1 MKIIHTADWH
11 IGQTFFGYDR
21 FQEHQYF
28 LDWLT
33 DQITTQQIDV
43 LLISGDIFDVANPS
57 AQAQRQFY
65 RFLRRVTEQNPGL
78 QIILIAGNHDYIGK
92 GSPAE
97 SYEFTSNTVLMPADT
112 FSNAYLDDINVC
124 VTGFSFG
131 QVEYTED
138 VYADIMP
145 QMEDAINILLAHGG
159 DASHLPFRKTVVDEI
174 GFDYVALG
182 HIHKPEVLIPNRMAY
197 AGALEPIDRNDIGAH
212 GFVRGILDPS
222 GCRISFVE
230 HAEREYVHL
239 DVPVDEK
246 MTGYDLHTRIDELI
260 GQRGV
265 QNMYCL
271 SLEGRRDPDVAFDL
285 SQIDTFGNVLEIADH
300 TRPAYD
306 YEKLLGRNQ
315 ENLLGR
321 YIASFEG
328 AEANSTEYAALCE
341 GVQALLDTRRE
352 QA

>member
-1 MKIIHTADWH
+1 MILSDEVSCIQLPTMNLAVYGCSYYEKEN
-11 IGQTFFGYDR
+11 
-21 FQEHQYF
+21 QESLYE
-28 LDWLT
+28 
-33 DQITTQQIDV
+33 QIE
-43 LLISGDIFDVANPS
+43 LKDIC
-57 AQAQRQFY
+57 RY
-65 RFLRRVTEQNPGL
+65 
-78 QIILIAGNHDYIGK
+78 H
-92 GSPAE
+92 
-97 SYEFTSNTVLMPADT
+97 
-112 FSNAYLDDINVC
+112 
-124 VTGFSFG
+124 
-131 QVEYTED
+131 
-138 VYADIMP
+138 
-145 QMEDAINILLAHGG
+145 ILLAHGG

-285 SQIDTFGNVLEIADH
+285 SQMDTFGNVLEIMDH

-328 AEANSTEYAALCE
+328 AEADSTEYAALCE
-341 GVQALLDTRRE
+341 GVQALLDTRRDRHE
-352 QA
+352 A

>member
-1 MKIIHTADWH
+1 MRFIHIADVHLGASPDAGKKYSEKRKNEIWDSFRKV
-11 IGQTFFGYDR
+11 IEVCR
-21 FQEHQYF
+21 REE
-28 LDWLT
+28 T
-33 DQITTQQIDV
+33 DL
-43 LLISGDIFDVANPS
+43 LLIAGDLFH
-57 AQAQRQFY
+57 RQPL
-65 RFLRRVTEQNPGL
+65 LRELKEVDAMFGSIPHTQVVL
-78 QIILIAGNHDYIGK
+78 VAGNHDYIKKQSYYRNYTWNQNVHMILSDEVSCIQLPTMNLAVYGCSYYEK
-92 GSPAE
+92 ENQE
-97 SYEFTSNTVLMPADT
+97 SLYEQIELK
-112 FSNAYLDDINVC
+112 DIC
-124 VTGFSFG
+124 R
-131 QVEYTED
+131 YH
-138 VYADIMP
+138 
-145 QMEDAINILLAHGG
+145 ILLAHGG

-174 GFDYVALG
+174 GFDYVA
-182 HIHKPEVLIPNRMAY
+182 
-197 AGALEPIDRNDIGAH
+197 IDRNDIGAH

-285 SQIDTFGNVLEIADH
+285 SQMDTFGNVLEIMDH

-306 YEKLLGRNQ
+306 YEGRNQ

-328 AEANSTEYAALCE
+328 AEADSTEYAALCE

-352 QA
+352 